1 MRSRSSQSAASIV
14 HDAARRN
21 LCSSSSLYH
30 DTVNLQVPFQW
41 LTSNNCEVAEMMT
54 NYEASWLESPI
65 SCVIDNNNDIMQ
77 AFEHEIER
85 MSETKSP
92 LFSQLKDQ
100 GSFEFHDFSFDSIP
114 C

>member
-1 MRSRSSQSAASIV
+1 MDSVRSRSSQSMASIV

-21 LCSSSSLYH
+21 LCSSSLYH

-65 SCVIDNNNDIMQ
+65 SCVIDNNIDIMQ
-77 AFEHEIER
+77 AFEHV
-85 MSETKSP
+85 
-92 LFSQLKDQ
+92 
-100 GSFEFHDFSFDSIP
+100 
-114 C
+114 